1 MRISLILLLAL
12 LFAPLQLSGAEAT
25 AEGSDDAYPFDD
37 TMLEEEL
44 VYPDWFKLS
53 FGDLR
58 KDLEEALAAG
68 KKGIV
73 VYFGQKRCSY
83 CEQFLEKDLGQ
94 PDIVSYMRKHFDVI
108 PIDIWD
114 IDDIIDTDG
123 TEHSERELALKY
135 QTNFT
140 PSLVFYDEKGKAVFR
155 LRGFYPPY
163 KFRAALKYV
172 AEKFYEEEA
181 FRDYLA
187 RAEPGMFFYTEGLN
201 ERDFFM
207 DVPASL
213 DRTKTP
219 GNKPLVIFFEKGD
232 CHACDLLHSGPLN
245 DERTIAEIEKMDA
258 VQLNMSS
265 EQEIT
270 TPGGET
276 LKIVDWADRLGL
288 FHAPTLIFFDEKG
301 RERMRV
307 DSVVQFYRLW
317 GVLDYINRKG
327 YEESDYQTWRL
338 GQREISPVD

>member
-1 MRISLILLLAL
+1 MRLHPFLLLVL
-12 LFAPLQLSGAEAT
+12 LTVSPLPVLG

-37 TMLEEEL
+37 SMLEEEL
-44 VYPDWFKLS
+44 VYPEWFKLS

-94 PDIVSYMRKHFDVI
+94 ADIVSYMRRNFDVI

-123 TEHSERELALKY
+123 TEQSERELALKY

-140 PSLVFYDEKGKAVFR
+140 PSLVFYDENGKPVFR

-172 AEKFYEEEA
+172 AEKFYEEET

-207 DVPASL
+207 EEPDSL
-213 DRTKTP
+213 DRTQAP
-219 GNKPLVIFFEKGD
+219 GEKPLVVFFEKGD
-232 CHACDLLHSGPLN
+232 CHACDLLHSGPMN
-245 DERTIAEIEKMDA
+245 DERTIAEIGKMDA

-265 EQEIT
+265 ERQIT

-276 LKIVDWADRLGL
+276 MKVVDWSDRLGL
-288 FHAPTLIFFDEKG
+288 FHAPTLLFFDEKG
-301 RERMRV
+301 SEIMRV

-338 GQREISPVD
+338 GQRELSPAD

>member
-1 MRISLILLLAL
+1 MKVLIALLLLIPIA
-12 LFAPLQLSGAEAT
+12 AWS
-25 AEGSDDAYPFDD
+25 AEGSDDAYAFDD

-44 VYPDWFKLS
+44 VYPEWFKLT

-58 KDLEEALAAG
+58 DDLREAVAAG
-68 KKGIV
+68 KSGIV
-73 VYFGQKRCSY
+73 LYFGQKRCSY

-94 PDIVSYMRKHFDVI
+94 PDIAGYMRKHFDVI

-123 TEHSERELALKY
+123 SEQDERELALKY
-135 QTNFT
+135 NTNFT
-140 PSLVFYDEKGKAVFR
+140 PSLVFYDEKGKPVFR

-172 AEKFYEEEA
+172 VEKFYETES

-187 RAEPGMFFYTEGLN
+187 RAEPGMFFYAEGLN

-207 DVPASL
+207 EVPQSL
-213 DRTKTP
+213 DRTRTP
-219 GNKPLVIFFEKGD
+219 GDRPLAVFFEKGD

-245 DERTIAEIEKMDA
+245 DERTVGEIEKMDA
-258 VQLNMSS
+258 VQLNMSADNS
-265 EQEIT
+265 IT

-288 FHAPTLIFFDEKG
+288 FHAPTIIFFDETGK
-301 RERMRV
+301 EIMRV

-317 GVLDYINRKG
+317 GVLDYVNQKG
-327 YEESDYQTWRL
+327 YEEADYQKWRL
-338 GQREISPVD
+338 GKREISQAE

>member
-1 MRISLILLLAL
+1 MHLLKHLILFLLL
-12 LFAPLQLSGAEAT
+12 TPVMSWAT
-25 AEGSDDAYPFDD
+25 EGSDDAYAFDD

-58 KDLEEALAAG
+58 EDLREALEAG

-73 VYFGQKRCSY
+73 LYFGQKRCSY

-94 PDIVSYMRKHFDVI
+94 PDIASYMRRNFDVI

-123 TEHSERELALKY
+123 SEHSERELALKY
-135 QTNFT
+135 DTNFT
-140 PSLVFYDEKGKAVFR
+140 PSLVFYDENGKPVFR

-172 AEKFYEEEA
+172 AEKFYETES

-187 RAEPGMFFYTEGLN
+187 RAEPGMFFYAEGLN

-207 DVPASL
+207 DVPQSL
-213 DRTKTP
+213 DRTQTP
-219 GNKPLVIFFEKGD
+219 GDKPLVVFFEKGD

-245 DERTIAEIEKMDA
+245 DERVIAEIGKMDA

-265 EQEIT
+265 EQQIT

-276 LKIVDWADRLGL
+276 MEVVEWADKLGL
-288 FHAPTLIFFDEKG
+288 FHAPTLIFFDENGK
-301 RERMRV
+301 EVMRV

-317 GVLDYINRKG
+317 GVLDYINEKG
-327 YEESDYQTWRL
+327 YEESDYQKWRL
-338 GQREISPVD
+338 GKREISQAD

>member
-1 MRISLILLLAL
+1 MLRYFLMMTFFLIAGLPVYA
-12 LFAPLQLSGAEAT
+12 ADT
-25 AEGSDDAYPFDD
+25 SDDAYAFED
-37 TMLEEEL
+37 TMLDEAL

-58 KDLEEALAAG
+58 ADLKEATDAG

-73 VYFGQKRCSY
+73 LYFGQKRCSY

-94 PDIVSYMRKHFDVI
+94 PDIAGYLQENFDVI

-123 TEHSERELALKY
+123 SEQSERELALKY
-135 QTNFT
+135 KTNFT
-140 PSLVFYDEKGKAVFR
+140 PSLVFYDENGKAVFR
-155 LRGFYPPY
+155 LRGFHPPY

-172 AEKFYEEEA
+172 VEKFYEKEK

-187 RAEPGMFFYTEGLN
+187 RAEPGMFFYAEGLN
-201 ERDFFM
+201 ERDFF
-207 DVPASL
+207 DETPKSL

-219 GNKPLVIFFEKGD
+219 GERPLAVFFEKGD

-245 DERTIAEIEKMDA
+245 DERTTTEVEKMDA
-258 VQLNMSS
+258 VQLNMSA
-265 EQEIT
+265 ETEIT

-276 LKIVDWADRLGL
+276 LKIVDWADKLGL
-288 FHAPTLIFFDEKG
+288 FHTPTIIFFDVNGKEI
-301 RERMRV
+301 MRV

-317 GVLDYINRKG
+317 GVLDYINQAG
-327 YEESDYQTWRL
+327 YKEADYQKWRL
-338 GQREISPVD
+338 GKREVSRAE